1 MQLAFVPS
9 PPLPSPK
16 LEDTLALVRVLS
28 STGVAAIAVHGRDK
42 GERSKDPVHSDVI
55 RRITE
60 AVDLPVIAKWAT
72 LVRVWNCATPSLP
85 PSSPPRVCVCVCVCA
100 LQWCIKRD
108 ISLQRHCGLQD
119 CHWLATTHSDHQGSM
134 AVAVDHAPHTLCRL
148 LLSHAGAS
156 SRVEPL
162 HLQVG

>member
-42 GERSKDPVHSDVI
+42 GERSKDPVHSDII

-85 PSSPPRVCVCVCVCA
+85 PSSPPVCVCVCVCVP
-100 LQWCIKRD
+100 C
-108 ISLQRHCGLQD
+108 S
-119 CHWLATTHSDHQGSM
+119 
-134 AVAVDHAPHTLCRL
+134 
-148 LLSHAGAS
+148 GAS
-156 SRVEPL
+156 NEIS
-162 HLQVG
+162 HYKDIAAFKTATG